1 MSNVDVA
8 TPPETGHVTTIA
20 TILISTFFLGGGSAL
35 QGSALVLRGV
45 LEGFSDP
52 VIGLISSSYY
62 AGVLA
67 GSFVAIPVIR
77 NVGYIRTFAAF
88 ASLGSA
94 SAVAHILWIQPTVWI
109 VLRLIHGISFA
120 VVFVVVESWLNVVS
134 PSAHRG
140 RILSMYSITYL
151 ASIGLVQ
158 PLLGVFPPAGFEL
171 FGITTILISLC
182 ILPITLANVSAVATV
197 ARVRIRMSQIIK
209 RSPLGVGGVFAS
221 GIVAGAHFSL
231 APRFGQNLGLQDG
244 TIGLFLLIISLGTVV
259 MQWPLGILSDA
270 TGRRS
275 ALTVGAGVGCIAAVA
290 ISFSPGSGVWLTTM
304 AFLFGGFALPLYS
317 LSIATVNDQL
327 LSEEMVQSAGAL
339 YVIYGLGSMFGPLV
353 AAGMMDWGGPAA
365 LYWMIAL
372 VLCAYLLFM
381 LLQQSLHPEFAV
393 RGGTEEY
400 HPYPRTTVISLR
412 MLQRFVPRSGTTAK
426 KRGSTS
432 PEPGE

>member
-1 MSNVDVA
+1 MSSLDVA
-8 TPPETGHVTTIA
+8 TPPETGRITTIT

-67 GSFVAIPVIR
+67 GSFIAIPVIR

-94 SAVAHILWIQPTVWI
+94 SAIAHILWIQPIVW
-109 VLRLIHGISFA
+109 VALRLIHGISFA
-120 VVFVVVESWLNVVS
+120 VVLVVVESWINVVS
-134 PSAHRG
+134 PTAHRG
-140 RILSMYSITYL
+140 RILSIYSITYL
-151 ASIGLVQ
+151 ASIGIVQ
-158 PLLGVFPPAGFEL
+158 PLLGVFPPASFEL

-182 ILPITLANVSAVATV
+182 ILPVTLANVSSVATV
-197 ARVRIRMSQIIK
+197 ARVRIRMAQIIK
-209 RSPLGVGGVFAS
+209 RSPLGVGGVLAS

-244 TIGLFLLIISLGTVV
+244 SIGLFLLIISLGTVV

-270 TGRRS
+270 AGRRT
-275 ALTVGAGVGCIAAVA
+275 ALTVSASVGCTAAVA
-290 ISFSPGSGVWLTTM
+290 MSFSSGSGVWLTTM

-317 LSIATVNDQL
+317 LSIAAVNDQL
-327 LSEEMVQSAGAL
+327 LADEMVQSAGAL
-339 YVIYGLGSMFGPLV
+339 YVIYGIGSMFGPIV
-353 AAGMMDWGGPAA
+353 AAGMMDWAGPAA
-365 LYWMIAL
+365 LYWLVAL
-372 VLCAYLLFM
+372 VLLVYLLFL

-393 RGGTEEY
+393 RGDTEEY
-400 HPYPRTTVISLR
+400 HSYPRSTIVSLR
-412 MLQRFVPRSGTTAK
+412 MLQRFVPRTNAGRRGTT
-426 KRGSTS
+426 S
-432 PEPGE
+432 PKPEE